1 MVKLDQTW
9 LKDNLN
15 SCYNSDQQFLN
26 LENKDFDEIDKD
38 AFELKDITKLKTIIL
53 KRNRLTHFNFKVV
66 KNLKE
71 LETLDLSNNQIDS
84 LSINTSKDLVF
95 FVTES
100 YSLKKLYLNNNL
112 INSIEK
118 KNFYLNGMKDLNT
131 IEIYN
136 NNVREFDS
144 ALLKDLKQLK
154 VLKLDYSKMKSFSL
168 EKIPKFKVKI
178 NLMIKFSKSDSFFFM
193 IIVIPKKN

>member
-38 AFELKDITKLKTIIL
+38 AFDFKDITKLKTIIL

-178 NLMIKFSKSDSFFFM
+178 NLMIKFSKSESFFL
-193 IIVIPKKN
+193 

>member
-9 LKDNLN
+9 LKDNLK

-38 AFELKDITKLKTIIL
+38 AFDSKDITKLKTIIL

-84 LSINTSKDLVF
+84 LSINTSKDLYLF
-95 FVTES
+95 EVTES

-112 INSIEK
+112 INLIEK

-193 IIVIPKKN
+193 IIVIPR

>member
-38 AFELKDITKLKTIIL
+38 AFDFKDITKLKTIIL

-136 NNVREFDS
+136 NNFREFDS

-193 IIVIPKKN
+193 IIVIPR

>member
-38 AFELKDITKLKTIIL
+38 AFKDITKLKTIIL

-118 KNFYLNGMKDLNT
+118 KNFNLNGMKDLNT

-193 IIVIPKKN
+193 IIVIPR

>member
-38 AFELKDITKLKTIIL
+38 AFKDITKLKTIIL

-178 NLMIKFSKSDSFFFM
+178 NLMIKFSKLDSFFL
-193 IIVIPKKN
+193 